1 MQQHAH
7 FIDINQLCVGLY
19 IHLDLGWM
27 DHPFTLS
34 NFKVQNDTQ
43 IDKIKKIGLKKL
55 RYDPNRS
62 DCTPLSLTPLS
73 LTPIKSDINAELAK
87 HTHQVP
93 AKKFEHTLPEAKQ
106 ERLKQ
111 LQRAINYN
119 EKKFVETSNIVKDI
133 NRHILTSPK
142 ECVQQA
148 KTIVTDMVT
157 TALMEGDIAIHA
169 LNGHQSSDLHYQHS
183 LNVTVLALMLAK
195 SIDISEQETHLLGM
209 SALLHDIGKAEIHEH
224 ILIKKDTLAGSE
236 LKQYQEHSTTGA
248 RMATD
253 AGLDTRIAKI
263 LLHHHEY
270 ADGSGFP
277 LGLKSNEIDLLA
289 KIIAISNTYDNLC
302 NPNNP
307 LHAKTPYETLGVMYS
322 QLRAR
327 FDEDLLKRFIKS
339 LGIYPPGSIVK
350 LSNSQ
355 YATVV
360 SSNPNYPLRPYIKV
374 HKPDDDPFSPT
385 ILDLREEATISITN
399 CLRPS
404 QLPADVLSFISP
416 RKNVSYFISPDTVPE
431 AITA

>member
-19 IHLDLGWM
+19 IHLDLGWL

-34 NFKVQNDTQ
+34 NFKIQNDTQ

-62 DCTPLSLTPLS
+62 DCTPLSLTP
-73 LTPIKSDINAELAK
+73 IKSDINVELAK
-87 HTHQVP
+87 RTHQVP
-93 AKKFEHTLPEAKQ
+93 TKKFEHTLPEAKQ

-111 LQRAINYN
+111 LQHTISQN

-133 NRHILTSPK
+133 NLHILTAPK
-142 ECVQQA
+142 KCVQQA
-148 KTIVTDMVT
+148 KTIVSDMVT

-195 SIDISEQETHLLGM
+195 SIDISEHETHLLGM

-224 ILIKKDTLAGSE
+224 ILINKDTLAGSE
-236 LKQYQEHSTTGA
+236 LTHYQEHSAKGA

-253 AGLDTRIAKI
+253 AGLDARIAKV

-277 LGLKSNEIDLLA
+277 LGLHSNEIDLLA
-289 KIIAISNTYDNLC
+289 KIITITNTYDNLC
-302 NPNNP
+302 NPSN
-307 LHAKTPYETLGVMYS
+307 LFHAKTPYEALGVMYS

-360 SSNPNYPLRPYIKV
+360 SSNPNYPLRPYIKL
-374 HKPDDDPFSPT
+374 HKPDSDPFSPT

-404 QLPADVLSFISP
+404 QLPPEVLSFISP
-416 RKNVSYFISPDTVPE
+416 RKNVSYFISPDSVPE